1 MGKNL
6 NGRECNIK
14 ESTTFTVPPPKWRW
28 MPGSKFWRAFAIRK
42 PVRAVD
48 DIKFLTVEKQE
59 KFLEAAKHSHNYR
72 QYVLL
77 YSNWQRVPAV
87 CLNRATT

>member
-1 MGKNL
+1 MQY
-6 NGRECNIK
+6 E
-14 ESTTFTVPPPKWRW
+14 EQYDVHSASSEMAVDAWF
-28 MPGSKFWRAFAIRK
+28 KFWRAFAIRK